1 MKQFFVFLFSFFF
14 FAASFVTAQTKR
26 NLTIDDLYALR
37 GVSQP
42 QVSPDAKWIAYVVRT
57 YDQKTDKSNRDVY
70 MIPYAGGDA
79 IQLTTSEKSDTH
91 PRWSPDN
98 KYLAFLSGRNKKDQ
112 VFLLNRE
119 GGEAVQLTDVKQG
132 VSDFSWSPDGKRLAL
147 IIQDQDPD
155 EPADDAKDTSP
166 KPIVLKRLQFLFD
179 EYGY

>member
-1 MKQFFVFLFSFFF
+1 ANHQQSEVRINHKDTKAVFVSLWLPFLSLIRCDIVFVLIHHTQEGNMKNFFALLFSFLFF
-14 FAASFVTAQTKR
+14 TASFAAAQTKR
-26 NLTIDDLYALR
+26 NLTIDDLYALK

-42 QVSPDAKWIAYVVRT
+42 QVSPDGKWIAYVVRT

-112 VFLLNRE
+112 VFL
-119 GGEAVQLTDVKQG
+119 
-132 VSDFSWSPDGKRLAL
+132 
-147 IIQDQDPD
+147 
-155 EPADDAKDTSP
+155 
-166 KPIVLKRLQFLFD
+166 
-179 EYGY
+179 